1 MVYSANRING
11 VDIEQLAGTFNLI
24 KENPSLGVFKFRAQN
39 TWVGGTRSFTEV
51 KEFSQIGGD
60 VPQGDSF
67 IIDGDRLPDV
77 MGKNNSPN
85 AVAYILHALASS
97 LTVGLT
103 YTAAA
108 WGIICDS
115 LQIELEGRLDMQGF
129 LGLSETIRP
138 GFQEIK
144 VRAIIDCA
152 NKTETYLD
160 SLKAL
165 SEHVQRTSPVL
176 DMLRNPV
183 TVNVELIEASDL

>member
-1 MVYSANRING
+1 MVTTGTKING
-11 VDIEQLAGTFNLI
+11 VDIEQLAGTFKLI
-24 KENPSLGVFKFRAQN
+24 KENPSLGIFNFRAQN
-39 TWVGGTRSFTEV
+39 TWVGGTRSFTEI

-67 IIDGDRLPDV
+67 IINGDNLPEV
-77 MGKNNSPN
+77 MGTNNSPN

-103 YTAAA
+103 FTASA

-115 LQIELEGRLDMQGF
+115 LQIELEGKLDMQGF
-129 LGLSETIRP
+129 LGLSETVRP
-138 GFQEIK
+138 GFQEIN

-160 SLKAL
+160 SLRAL
-165 SEHVQRTSPVL
+165 SEHVQRTSPVM

-183 TVNVELIEASDL
+183 KVNMELIEASDL